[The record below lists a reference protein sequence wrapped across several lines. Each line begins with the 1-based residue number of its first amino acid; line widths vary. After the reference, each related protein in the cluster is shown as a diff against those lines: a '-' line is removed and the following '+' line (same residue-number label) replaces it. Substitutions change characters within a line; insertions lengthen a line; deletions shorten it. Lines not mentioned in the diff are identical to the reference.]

1 MDAIRKKMQ
10 SLKGETEG
18 LYATIRGF
26 EEATAEATARADQ
39 ADCDIRDYGKK
50 VQNLEIGYDETNDKL
65 TKATESLEEADK
77 QFKEVEADVA
87 ALTRRIMLMEEEDKK
102 SAEVLCNTITK
113 LAVTSKTA
121 DNVLKAVKVVESTC
135 MNNEVTIEELD
146 KNLRATI
153 KMAADN
159 VLKAVKVVESPCM
172 NNEVTIEELDKN
184 LRATIKMA
192 VDNEQK
198 LDELSRKLGVQE
210 AELKRGLER
219 AELAEKNL
227 KGIEEEL
234 ELVGENMKQLEKS
247 AEKALER
254 EEKLVEKIF
263 SLQSKFKVT
272 EARFEY
278 GEMNITKLN
287 QRIDDIEDEIYREKL
302 KVKKCSDELDDTF
315 EDMIANY

>member
-1 MDAIRKKMQ
+1 MQ

-26 EEATAEATARADQ
+26 EEATAEASARADQ

-50 VQNLEIGYDETNDKL
+50 VQSLEIGYDETNDKL
-65 TKATESLEEADK
+65 TKASESLEEADK

-121 DNVLKAVKVVESTC
+121 DNVLKAVKVVEST
-135 MNNEVTIEELD
+135 
-146 KNLRATI
+146 
-153 KMAADN
+153 
-159 VLKAVKVVESPCM
+159 CM

>member
-10 SLKGETEG
+10 SLKAETEG

-26 EEATAEATARADQ
+26 EDATKEAAARADQ

-102 SAEVLCNTITK
+102 SADNLCNTVTK
-113 LAVTSKTA
+113 LAITSKSA
-121 DNVLKAVKVVESTC
+121 DNVLKAVKVVEST
-135 MNNEVTIEELD
+135 
-146 KNLRATI
+146 
-153 KMAADN
+153 
-159 VLKAVKVVESPCM
+159 CM

-234 ELVGENMKQLEKS
+234 ETVGENMKQLEKS

-254 EEKLVEKIF
+254 EEKLVEKILN
-263 SLQSKFKVT
+263 LQNKFKVT

-315 EDMIANY
+315 DDMIANY

>member
-10 SLKGETEG
+10 SLKGETEQ
-18 LYATIRGF
+18 LYATIASF
-26 EEATAEATARADQ
+26 EEATREATGRADQ
-39 ADCDIRDYGKK
+39 ADCDIRDLGKK

-65 TKATESLEEADK
+65 TKASESLEEADK
-77 QFKEVEADVA
+77 QYKEVESDVA

-102 SAEVLCNTITK
+102 AADTLCNTVTK
-113 LAVTSKTA
+113 LAITSKNA
-121 DNVLKAVKVVESTC
+121 DQILKGSKGVENTC
-135 MNNEVTIEELD
+135 LNNEVTL
-146 KNLRATI
+146 
-153 KMAADN
+153 
-159 VLKAVKVVESPCM
+159 
-172 NNEVTIEELDKN
+172 EELDKN

-210 AELKRGLER
+210 GELKRGLDR

-227 KGIEEEL
+227 KSIEEEL
-234 ELVGENMKQLEKS
+234 ETVGENMKQLEKS

-254 EEKLVEKIF
+254 EEKLVEKIL
-263 SLQSKFKVT
+263 SLQNKYKVT

-287 QRIDDIEDEIYREKL
+287 QRIDDIEDEIYREKIKIK
-302 KVKKCSDELDDTF
+302 KVADELGDTF
-315 EDMIANY
+315 DDMLAHY